1 MEYKLIFQSE
11 AASKLQLLKEQNPK
25 KHKKVKKT
33 LGLLQT
39 NPRHQGLKTHKYD
52 EFKGPNKEQVF
63 EAYVENDTSGA
74 YRVFWCY
81 KAPEK
86 NQIDVVP
93 TIIII
98 SIIPH
103 P

>member
-1 MEYKLIFQSE
+1 
-11 AASKLQLLKEQNPK
+11 
-25 KHKKVKKT
+25 
-33 LGLLQT
+33 LLQT

-86 NQIDVVP
+86 NQIEA
-93 TIIII
+93 IIEVYPAGGSATNKYI
-98 SIIPH
+98 SAR
-103 P
+103 